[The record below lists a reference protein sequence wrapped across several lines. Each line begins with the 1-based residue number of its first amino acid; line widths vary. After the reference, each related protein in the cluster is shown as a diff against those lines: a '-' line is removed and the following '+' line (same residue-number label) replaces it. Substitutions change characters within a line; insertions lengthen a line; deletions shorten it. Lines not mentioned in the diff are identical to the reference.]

1 MFSLFSVT
9 PSKGRHVMDVCILL
23 TVTNLGTDNS
33 AFLKKKNRGSGEG
46 FCLKPTDT
54 QSPSTDFEKNC
65 T

>member
-33 AFLKKKNRGSGEG
+33 AFLEKKKTGGQERV
-46 FCLKPTDT
+46 FV
-54 QSPSTDFEKNC
+54 
-65 T
+65 

>member
-33 AFLKKKNRGSGEG
+33 AFLEKKKQGVRRGFLSE
-46 FCLKPTDT
+46 TH
-54 QSPSTDFEKNC
+54 
-65 T
+65 